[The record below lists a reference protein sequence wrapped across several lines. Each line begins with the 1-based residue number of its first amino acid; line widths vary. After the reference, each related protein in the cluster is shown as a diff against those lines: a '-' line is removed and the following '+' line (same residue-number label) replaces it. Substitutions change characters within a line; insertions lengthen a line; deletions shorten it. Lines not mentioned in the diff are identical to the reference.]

1 MESSIRIKSDYL
13 KGFGALGFSGL
24 CLKIETLK
32 VAPSDLDP
40 HRSGGHE
47 LQLQYSR

>member
-1 MESSIRIKSDYL
+1 MESSIRLRSEYL
-13 KGFGALGFSGL
+13 KGVGALGFSGL
-24 CLKIETLK
+24 CLKIETLI

-47 LQLQYSR
+47 